1 MSEPLPANDPSPP
14 RPRRRS
20 AVLWMLAVVAAW
32 FALQPLVVEQAA
44 RAECP
49 APVAGAKVEMWRTAW
64 CPYCAKANAFFTACG
79 LDFTEYDIEISPEAR
94 AAFDALGGRGVP
106 LIRVHGRLMSGFD
119 ARRFVALY
127 ASGAPA
133 NGGKP

>member
-1 MSEPLPANDPSPP
+1 MA
-14 RPRRRS
+14 
-20 AVLWMLAVVAAW
+20 VAAW
-32 FALQPLVVEQAA
+32 FALQPLFVERVA

-49 APVAGAKVEMWRTAW
+49 VPVAGAKVEMWRTAW
-64 CPYCAKANAFFTACG
+64 CSYCARANAFFTACG
-79 LDFTEYDIEISPEAR
+79 LDFAEYDIEASREAR

-127 ASGAPA
+127 ASGGQA